1 MDASRISSLPTV
13 RLALHQLQLDFQR
26 LPGLV
31 ADGRDMGTVIF
42 PKAQLKVFLTATAAE
57 RAQRRYK
64 QLISKGISANLDSLR
79 ADLEA
84 RDARDMSRALA
95 PLKPAD
101 DALML
106 DSSQLS
112 IDNTVDQVLHWWQQR
127 SPFRPA

>member
-1 MDASRISSLPTV
+1 
-13 RLALHQLQLDFQR
+13 
-26 LPGLV
+26 
-31 ADGRDMGTVIF
+31 MGTVIF